1 MAPYKGSGV
10 PEPDPQHFCIIISA
24 TDIVPYGWN
33 AIISTSF
40 VLQCSASICSL
51 LQYRVLKLDELG
63 EKAKTLRDFISYSDR
78 RGKNY
83 EKAIDDYVKSR
94 AGQSYIEN

>member
-1 MAPYKGSGV
+1 
-10 PEPDPQHFCIIISA
+10 
-24 TDIVPYGWN
+24 
-33 AIISTSF
+33 
-40 VLQCSASICSL
+40 L